1 MERIGLIICAA
12 LCVGYLA
19 LNLVTAIKLSAKEMR
34 RRYITGQCVVGR
46 IAAGIFYAPAWLFK
60 GIKFII
66 LYFASEFSFL
76 SPFAESFTFT
86 AFPSDSSVIRSG
98 ISASV
103 SSEAS

>member
-1 MERIGLIICAA
+1 MFMERIGLIICAA

-19 LNLVTAIKLSAKEMR
+19 LNLVTATKLSAKEMR

-66 LYFASEFSFL
+66 LYFIAVHKTMNGKIGKI
-76 SPFAESFTFT
+76 AES
-86 AFPSDSSVIRSG
+86 V
-98 ISASV
+98 
-103 SSEAS
+103 

>member
-66 LYFASEFSFL
+66 LYFIVVHKTMNGKIGKI
-76 SPFAESFTFT
+76 AEC
-86 AFPSDSSVIRSG
+86 V
-98 ISASV
+98 
-103 SSEAS
+103 

>member
-19 LNLVTAIKLSAKEMR
+19 LNLVTATKLSAKEMR

-60 GIKFII
+60 CIKFII
-66 LYFASEFSFL
+66 LYFIAVHKTMNGKIGKI
-76 SPFAESFTFT
+76 AEC
-86 AFPSDSSVIRSG
+86 V
-98 ISASV
+98 
-103 SSEAS
+103 